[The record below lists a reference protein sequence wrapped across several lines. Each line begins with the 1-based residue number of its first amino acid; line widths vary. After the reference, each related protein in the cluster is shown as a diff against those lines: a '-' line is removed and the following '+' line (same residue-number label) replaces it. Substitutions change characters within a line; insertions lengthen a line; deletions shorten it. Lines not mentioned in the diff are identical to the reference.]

1 MSLWGEAL
9 QTTLECE
16 QHAPKRHHEA
26 KGSSQEVVLG

>member
-16 QHAPKRHHEA
+16 QHAPQRHYEV
-26 KGSSQEVVLG
+26 KVRSQEVGLG